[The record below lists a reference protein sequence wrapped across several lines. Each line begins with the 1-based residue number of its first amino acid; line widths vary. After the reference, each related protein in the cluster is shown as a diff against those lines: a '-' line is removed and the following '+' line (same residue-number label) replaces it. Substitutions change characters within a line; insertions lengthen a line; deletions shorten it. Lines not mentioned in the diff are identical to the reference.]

1 MTCAGSPSGSPAV
14 TTVYSSAVYT
24 FTVTP
29 SVAVPSDGFMKMTFP
44 AVWTNSLSGP
54 AIVYSSCSGGVVCI
68 VSGNVV
74 TASNLVASTSSS
86 PFSFTI
92 SSINNPGTEQ
102 PNSDLI
108 FTYFYSNGSTLA
120 SCAAIISGLT
130 SPALTGVSFT
140 LSGNVGTLS
149 YTNTLLPLTT
159 DELLIT
165 MPEEIALNNFTLA
178 QVYIGNSSTP
188 LGVNPR
194 IITGTNQIS
203 ISPYA
208 SSILTS
214 VQIFL
219 SNLYFIYPATTSTI
233 AISLRRATYQYSYAT
248 CPALTFV
255 SNQTLNLTPTLSSY
269 LLRDVADYTLT
280 FSPTYYI
287 INYLLVILGSAFT
300 LTPAATYSCYLA
312 TLATSSQMV
321 CTAQSTTQL
330 QVTLSNSS
338 ASFSSYLG
346 YAANYS
352 LVIIGLT
359 NPSQLTATVQLA
371 TYYLPGTQLEYSSIQ
386 AITFTPARIIS
397 ASITCSIYQVAATS
411 SYNFIINNTNS
422 LLPSSQLNIYFPS
435 IYSLT
440 GYSCAVDSVSASC
453 ANSVNNT
460 YVALTLPAVAY
471 APYSLPTH
479 TITVAGLINPPSIR
493 PTSSFSLALQ
503 SGGAVVE
510 AITDRVVVIMTT
522 LATFT
527 SLTVTPSTLAVGA
540 LASYT
545 ISFTHS
551 LTISASSVIT
561 LRFQLP
567 TSLKLISCSA
577 CTSYSTF
584 TITSATTSV
593 VISSVYNPEHIT

>member
-1 MTCAGSPSGSPAV
+1 MTCTGSPSGSPAV
-14 TTVYSSAVYT
+14 TTVSSSAVYT

-29 SVAVPSDGFMKMTFP
+29 SVAMPSDGFMKMTFP

-54 AIVYSSCSGGVVCI
+54 AFSYSSCSGGVICVL
-68 VSGNVV
+68 SGNIV
-74 TASNLVASTSSS
+74 TASNLIASTSSS
-86 PFSFTI
+86 PFSFTF

-102 PNSDLI
+102 RNSDLI
-108 FTYFYSNGSTLA
+108 FSYFYSNGSTIA
-120 SCAAIISGLT
+120 SCAVIISGLT
-130 SPALTGVSFT
+130 SPALTGVSFSLT
-140 LSGNVGTLS
+140 NNVATLS

-165 MPEEIALNNFTLA
+165 MPAEIALTNFTLA

-194 IITGTNQIS
+194 ILTGTNQIS

-208 SSILTS
+208 SSIITS

-233 AISLRRATYQYSYAT
+233 AVSLRRATYQYSFAT
-248 CPALTFV
+248 CPALTLA
-255 SNQTLNLTPTLSSY
+255 SAQTLSLTLTLSSY
-269 LLRDVADYTLT
+269 LLRSVADYTLT
-280 FSPTYYI
+280 FSPTYYG
-287 INYLLVILGSAFT
+287 INYLLVNLGSAFA
-300 LTPAATYSCYLA
+300 LTPAATYTCYLA
-312 TLATSSQMV
+312 TLTTSSQVV

-330 QVTLSNSS
+330 HVALSNPS

-346 YAANYS
+346 YATNYN

-386 AITFTPARIIS
+386 TITFTPARIIS
-397 ASITCSIYQVAATS
+397 ASITCSSYQVGASS

-422 LLPSSQLNIYFPS
+422 LLPSSQLDIYFPS

-440 GYSCAVDSVSASC
+440 GYSCTVDSVAATCVNSAS
-453 ANSVNNT
+453 NT

-479 TITVAGLINPPSIR
+479 TITVAGLINPPSIG
-493 PTSSFSLALQ
+493 PTSSFSLALE

-510 AITDRVVVIMTT
+510 AITDGVVVIMTT
-522 LATFT
+522 LASFT
-527 SLTVTPSTLAVGA
+527 TLTVTPSTLAVGA
-540 LASYT
+540 LASYS

-551 LTISASSVIT
+551 LTISTSSLIT
-561 LRFQLP
+561 FHFQLP
-567 TSLKLISCSA
+567 SSLRLVSCSA

-593 VISSVYNPEHIT
+593 VISSVYNPEQVT